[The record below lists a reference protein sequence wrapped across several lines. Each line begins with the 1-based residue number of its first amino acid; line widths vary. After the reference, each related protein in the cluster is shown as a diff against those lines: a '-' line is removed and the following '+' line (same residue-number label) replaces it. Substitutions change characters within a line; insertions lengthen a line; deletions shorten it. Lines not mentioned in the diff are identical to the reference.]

1 MASGFKEVG
10 TVLPAYRHIS
20 DFFGRCDKFFTF
32 AIHIRIGVNLHRAF
46 LVKLVHEFFEPN
58 PSFEV
63 TVFFW
68 NTCYKEFRLFVAC
81 GYGHRRE

>member
-1 MASGFKEVG
+1 MTTGFEKVG
-10 TVLPAYRHIS
+10 TVLPANCHIS

-32 AIHIRIGVNLHRAF
+32 AIHIRIGVYLNRAF
-46 LVKLVHEFFEPN
+46 LIKLVHEFFEQSPT
-58 PSFEV
+58 FEV

-81 GYGHRRE
+81 GYGYRRK